1 MKTVEIVAALDEEID
16 RLERARSLLKR
27 GLPHGDGVAPAR
39 KRRTMSPEGRARVAA
54 AQRARWAKVK
64 RG

>member
-1 MKTVEIVAALDEEID
+1 MDLEAIVKTIDEEID

-27 GLPHGDGVAPAR
+27 GLPHSDGVAQAR
-39 KRRTMSPEGRARVAA
+39 RRRTISPEGRARVAA

-64 RG
+64 RK